1 MLGLKQ
7 CLRDIANAWPKI
19 SVGAQSGSLKIGSLL
34 IQWGTSS
41 KSIASKDADSN
52 IIVFPTAYSS
62 VPVVFAQSTVATN
75 FAGLFMCGVKE
86 ITVTQFAMSFHNT
99 YTVTAT
105 IQGNWLAIGV
115 K

>member
-1 MLGLKQ
+1 MLSLKQ
-7 CLRDIANAWPKI
+7 CLTDIANFVRISNNSLQIGKI
-19 SVGAQSGSLKIGSLL
+19 LV
-34 IQWGTSS
+34 QWGTSS
-41 KSIASKDADSN
+41 KSIAAKDADSN
-52 IIVFPTAYSS
+52 IIVFPTIYSS
-62 VPVVFAQSTVATN
+62 VPVVFAQSTSTTN

-86 ITVTQFAMSFHNT
+86 ITTTQFGMTFHNT